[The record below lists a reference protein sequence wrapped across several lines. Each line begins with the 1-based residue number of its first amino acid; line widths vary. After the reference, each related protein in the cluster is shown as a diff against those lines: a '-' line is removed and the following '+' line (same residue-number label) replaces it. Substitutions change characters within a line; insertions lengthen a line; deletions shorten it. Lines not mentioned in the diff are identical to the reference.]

1 MRRIKLIL
9 AAAAAMAVLMVLTA
23 APALAEEVEVDEA
36 VLWFGDDVVWFVDDG
51 SVSGVDLDDDIEFE
65 GSSINTGGGS
75 NSGSVSN
82 QQGVV
87 RDGGSQSFDID

>member
-9 AAAAAMAVLMVLTA
+9 ATAAAMAVLMVLTA
-23 APALAEEVEVDEA
+23 APALAEEVEVDGT
-36 VLWFGDDVVWFVDDG
+36 VFWLGDEVVWFVDDG
-51 SVSGVDLDDDIEFE
+51 SVSGVDLDDSIEFE

-75 NSGSVSN
+75 NSGSVTN

-87 RDGGSQSFDID
+87 RDGGSQSFNID

>member
-23 APALAEEVEVDEA
+23 APALAEEVEVDGT
-36 VLWFGDDVVWFVDDG
+36 VLWFDDDVVWFVDDS

>member
-1 MRRIKLIL
+1 MRRIKVIL

-23 APALAEEVEVDEA
+23 APALAEEVEVDGT
-36 VLWFGDDVVWFVDDG
+36 VFWLGDDVVWFVDDG
-51 SVSGVDLDDDIEFE
+51 SVSGVDLDDGIEFE

-87 RDGGSQSFDID
+87 TGGSSQSVDID